1 VAVALQ
7 LAERDADEETVE
19 PVAAFLV
26 ALVLATLFLG
36 LTDLDAVQ
44 GAAVAFVMAIVAA
57 TIVAGWQR
65 RR

>member
-1 VAVALQ
+1 MQMKRLWK
-7 LAERDADEETVE
+7 
-19 PVAAFLV
+19 PVAALLV
-26 ALVLATLFLG
+26 AFVLATLFLG